1 MQRQKALQLFRTQCG
16 TQCTLCLTCDRPVF
30 PDEYDRNWSE
40 FCHHHMRPKID
51 EPELDNLKEKR
62 RRVCQ
67 AVLREPQ
74 TCSDVRPE
82 VCAPPAGWMSEGPTS
97 PSSPSE
103 QDRHVH
109 SECEPASVAREETVD
124 AFLFQRPQLLRMKRY
139 VFVRKRD
146 HRKLGE
152 EWLGLPTDQR
162 SRWEEE
168 AAKRKAIYDS
178 EYDRYRRKGGAEPKR
193 PLSDYFLWVSFLRQ
207 TGRIGLTG
215 TM

>member
-1 MQRQKALQLFRTQCG
+1 
-16 TQCTLCLTCDRPVF
+16 
-30 PDEYDRNWSE
+30 
-40 FCHHHMRPKID
+40 
-51 EPELDNLKEKR
+51 
-62 RRVCQ
+62 
-67 AVLREPQ
+67 
-74 TCSDVRPE
+74 
-82 VCAPPAGWMSEGPTS
+82 MSEGPTS
-97 PSSPSE
+97 LSSPSE

-109 SECEPASVAREETVD
+109 SECEPASVASQGLVD
-124 AFLFQRPQLLRMKRY
+124 AFLFQRPRLLRMKRY

-193 PLSDYFLWVSFLRQ
+193 PLSAYFLWVSFLRQ
-207 TGRIGLTG
+207 AGRVALPG